1 MYVRQKITWSKRW
14 YQLFLSRVIVSLSES
29 ESSTLIGCGGWGL
42 NSRWRAAGLAGGG
55 AKGVTAAGV
64 SPLAGGSPLAGV
76 SKAPTAPGGALGG
89 AAGGAGSWGS

>member
-1 MYVRQKITWSKRW
+1 MSPESRKILLGQVKRVVEE
-14 YQLFLSRVIVSLSES
+14 VIHGVGDHHRDSP
-29 ESSTLIGCGGWGL
+29 
-42 NSRWRAAGLAGGG
+42 AGLAGGG